1 MALSKLLLL
10 VSVVDSLMSGV
21 LVSFSR
27 IARMK
32 FASLVQV
39 LRLIL
44 TLCMLGKFCLLF
56 YL

>member
-10 VSVVDSLMSGV
+10 VSVVDSLMSSV

-44 TLCMLGKFCLLF
+44 MLCMLGKFCLLC